1 MDPQEDGFFY
11 SHHGACHADSSQG
24 TECKAQS
31 SVTARKVHKADRERM
46 RRDKLNE
53 QFMELGTTLDPDRPR
68 HDKATILGDTV
79 QMLKDLTSQV
89 NKLKAEYSSLFEE
102 ECELTKE
109 KNELWSE
116 KASLKSDVDNLN
128 NHYQQRIQMLYPWT
142 TMEPSVLIGAPPSYP
157 FSLQVPIPAGAVTM
171 HPQLQPCPFFQ
182 NQTLGAISNPCTHM
196 AYSQSCHAPSD
207 QPSSQFSTP
216 VPLSS
221 SNRSHSPAQDC
232 RSKSPSLQQASCGGR
247 NDDFGD
253 VATDLELKTPGSS
266 APSHSEITNKDSS
279 SDLKRKEKQ
288 CIKLINGSTLIE
300 DRSSSRCSSIAPPP
314 PPPNSSSVLAEDQ

>member
-1 MDPQEDGFFY
+1 
-11 SHHGACHADSSQG
+11 
-24 TECKAQS
+24 
-31 SVTARKVHKADRERM
+31 
-46 RRDKLNE
+46 
-53 QFMELGTTLDPDRPR
+53 
-68 HDKATILGDTV
+68 
-79 QMLKDLTSQV
+79 MLKDLTSQV

-109 KNELWSE
+109 KNELRGE

-128 NHYQQRIQMLYPWT
+128 NHYQQRTQMLYPWT
-142 TMEPSVLIGAPPSYP
+142 TEPSVLIGPPPSYP
-157 FSLQVPIPAGAVTM
+157 FSVQVPIPAGAVTM
-171 HPQLQPCPFFQ
+171 HPQLQPYPFFQ
-182 NQTLGAISNPCTHM
+182 NQTLGAISNPCTPYM

-207 QPSSQFSTP
+207 QPSNQFSTP

-232 RSKSPSLQQASCGGR
+232 RSKSPTLQQASCGGR

-279 SDLKRKEKQ
+279 SDLKRKKQ
-288 CIKLINGSTLIE
+288 CIKLINGSTLTE
-300 DRSSSRCSSIAPPP
+300 GSSSSRCSSSL
-314 PPPNSSSVLAEDQ
+314 PPNSSSVLAEDQ

>member
-1 MDPQEDGFFY
+1 
-11 SHHGACHADSSQG
+11 
-24 TECKAQS
+24 
-31 SVTARKVHKADRERM
+31 M

-109 KNELWSE
+109 KNELRSE

-128 NHYQQRIQMLYPWT
+128 NHYQQRIQMLYPCT
-142 TMEPSVLIGAPPSYP
+142 TMEPSVLIGPPPSYP

-182 NQTLGAISNPCTHM
+182 NQTLGAISNPCTPYM

-216 VPLSS
+216 VLLSS
-221 SNRSHSPAQDC
+221 SNRSHSPAQGC

-253 VATDLELKTPGSS
+253 VATDLELKTTGSS

-279 SDLKRKEKQ
+279 SDLKMKKQ

-300 DRSSSRCSSIAPPP
+300 DSSSSRCS
-314 PPPNSSSVLAEDQ
+314 